1 MKIVSK
7 ITSLVLALTL
17 LCTMATPAFAASK
30 GPNTRAQYAAMV
42 SEETGIPAI
51 TTAEFLQKMDA
62 ASEFFR
68 LVTGDRFPTKENIN
82 VSFDENLVELNTY
95 IVLNSGL
102 DIIAIAESLPEIGS
116 NAELIAN
123 GFEADPAELRDAFY
137 KMSDDYRAHGNDSMA
152 TTCRLLGGYLGVV
165 EKLYFYT
172 VQTENPDIYELYLEV
187 TFKDGATENVG
198 TALLI
203 NKNTGEIYGRKGNGI
218 LGIGFNFNA
227 KEMMVYALINS
238 WHRSMGYAVFYDKMA
253 ELIPVWDIITRR
265 YYFDYNG
272 LEWLIQAWKGSYI
285 LISNGAEIGVY
296 NRVPGEELGTFY
308 NCATDDQLM
317 DMTMKLS
324 HKDTVLLDL
333 GPQKHWWINGF
344 KLNGMSYVP
353 ESLTLEFSIKM
364 PDMEMVNAF
373 VEAIENEE
381 NGDTIYTIDGLKVT
395 VNW

>member
-7 ITSLVLALTL
+7 IKSLVLALTL

-51 TTAEFLQKMDA
+51 TTAEFLQKMGA

-187 TFKDGATENVG
+187 TFKDGATEIDMV
-198 TALLI
+198 I
-203 NKNTGEIYGRKGNGI
+203 NITDVKNGD
-218 LGIGFNFNA
+218 
-227 KEMMVYALINS
+227 
-238 WHRSMGYAVFYDKMA
+238 YDKV
-253 ELIPVWDIITRR
+253 E
-265 YYFDYNG
+265 
-272 LEWLIQAWKGSYI
+272 
-285 LISNGAEIGVY
+285 AEIKAL
-296 NRVPGEELGTFY
+296 RE
-308 NCATDDQLM
+308 AT
-317 DMTMKLS
+317 
-324 HKDTVLLDL
+324 
-333 GPQKHWWINGF
+333 
-344 KLNGMSYVP
+344 
-353 ESLTLEFSIKM
+353 
-364 PDMEMVNAF
+364 
-373 VEAIENEE
+373 
-381 NGDTIYTIDGLKVT
+381 GDKILKVIIET
-395 VNW
+395 CYLTEEEKTAFYEAANRK